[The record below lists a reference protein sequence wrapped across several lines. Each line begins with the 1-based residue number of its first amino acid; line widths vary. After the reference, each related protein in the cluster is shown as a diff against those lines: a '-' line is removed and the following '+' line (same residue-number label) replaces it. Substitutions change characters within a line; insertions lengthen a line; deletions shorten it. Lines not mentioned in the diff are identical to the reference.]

1 MLAWN
6 RCRPRV
12 ALAHVALSTFAFVVI
27 SVGTAHAQAPGPA
40 AAPAEAPEPPGYR
53 SAIEDA
59 IGEYEARNF
68 AESRALFERAHALF
82 PNARS
87 LRGLGMAEFEL
98 RNYPASIYYLEQ
110 ALAATA
116 KPLQNEL
123 RGETEAL
130 LGRARAF
137 VGRVTLQLTPP
148 EASVVLNG
156 TKIQLA
162 PDRVLNLMVGDYAM
176 EVSADGYSPDRRQ
189 LRVAGG
195 EQLTV
200 TVQLPRQ
207 VDLLPTTTAGVPDTT
222 STTSEPRE
230 GKSIL
235 ASPWL
240 WAAVGVA
247 VAGAAVGIGIAVS
260 GGDTVLAEPSGG
272 STNTVLK
279 L

>member
-1 MLAWN
+1 M
-6 RCRPRV
+6 
-12 ALAHVALSTFAFVVI
+12 TFATVSAVVVT
-27 SVGTAHAQAPGPA
+27 SVATAGAQAPGPPA
-40 AAPAEAPEPPGYR
+40 RTAAEAPEPPGYR
-53 SAIEDA
+53 SAVDDA
-59 IGEYEARNF
+59 IGEYEAGHF

-123 RGETEAL
+123 RSETESL
-130 LGRARAF
+130 LERARGF
-137 VGRVTLQLTPP
+137 VGRVTLQLAPP
-148 EASVVLNG
+148 DANVVLNG

-162 PDRVLNLMVGDYAM
+162 PDRVLNLMVGDYTM

-195 EQLTV
+195 EQQTV
-200 TVQLPRQ
+200 TIQLPSQ
-207 VDLLPTTTAGVPDTT
+207 VAPLPATTAAPTAATAGTT
-222 STTSEPRE
+222 NEPRE
-230 GKSIL
+230 SRSIL

-260 GGDTVLAEPSGG
+260 GGDTVLEQPSGG